1 MIVNVQDVSLCH
13 SQHKSVMVEQ
23 CYQASVGRILVIW
36 SLSQHTI
43 VPFGLDF
50 SFFWLQRRQWSST
63 MHEQKGSFVGSNAL
77 VLSWEHKTLVELAI
91 ISEYS
96 IMKALYT
103 LVGGN
108 LYGGI
113 IEPVVIHEA
122 RQGKKPLT
130 SLGASKHVCERELHY
145 RSHLLKH

>member
-1 MIVNVQDVSLCH
+1 M
-13 SQHKSVMVEQ
+13 
-23 CYQASVGRILVIW
+23 AAR
-36 SLSQHTI
+36 SLSQHAI

-63 MHEQKGSFVGSNAL
+63 MHEQKGTLWEATRWVVGGCWCCKPLASI

-122 RQGKKPLT
+122 RQGKKPLA

-145 RSHLLKH
+145 RSHLL